1 MKQNPK
7 YNNTMN
13 TGICERNPNP
23 NKNEIRE
30 ICEGIY
36 LAENSSELIS
46 SKALNPRTHEFV
58 LKTGIC
64 E

>member
-36 LAENSSELIS
+36 LAEFCSELTS
-46 SKALNPRTHEFV
+46 SKALN
-58 LKTGIC
+58 L
-64 E
+64 